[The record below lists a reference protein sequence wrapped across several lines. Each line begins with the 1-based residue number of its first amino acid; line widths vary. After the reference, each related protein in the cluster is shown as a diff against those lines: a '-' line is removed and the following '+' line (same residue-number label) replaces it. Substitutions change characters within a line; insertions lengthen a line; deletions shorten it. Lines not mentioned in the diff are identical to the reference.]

1 MIKKIVISLLLL
13 FINKATIITVSYA
26 LSKKQ
31 YIANEV
37 NFRVIVNGEE
47 KKFQLTVVTIDDS
60 TYLPVRE
67 FCGTIGYSVDW
78 HEESEVVSMY
88 SKKNLIFTDN
98 ISEGH
103 EGTLDNGRKYIFY
116 GTDAKD
122 YSLNDYVENKHV
134 QYKYTYNKRITS
146 TTIKEIAEEI
156 QLFFQYESNYAEIPL
171 IVSYDSESNSLIFYN
186 DFTTSHLGGTS
197 ILVMNCSDGFLSM
210 YSNGVR

>member
-1 MIKKIVISLLLL
+1 MVENI
-13 FINKATIITVSYA
+13 FFTV
-26 LSKKQ
+26 Q
-31 YIANEV
+31 I
-37 NFRVIVNGEE
+37 
-47 KKFQLTVVTIDDS
+47 
-60 TYLPVRE
+60 
-67 FCGTIGYSVDW
+67 
-78 HEESEVVSMY
+78 
-88 SKKNLIFTDN
+88 
-98 ISEGH
+98 
-103 EGTLDNGRKYIFY
+103 
-116 GTDAKD
+116 AKD